1 MTSSSCSMLAWPRQ
15 PVAICRGDVTDR
27 KLDGRRF
34 GQTSIWIPW
43 SRMTC
48 TSFWKPYPRSLQS
61 CPDGCPD
68 VRRLTSRATVT
79 VVPSRGVCARGPMRT
94 HGSRLMHAMAYQA
107 APRGRRGLPY
117 GATRNEWHDES
128 HKLNRSSHICKTGRA
143 ACACSTEVG
152 GPRTEL
158 VLTVEASASL
168 WNVSPP
174 RDSEV
179 CSHPRQLGLGEW
191 TLRSNKDP
199 NL

>member
-1 MTSSSCSMLAWPRQ
+1 
-15 PVAICRGDVTDR
+15 
-27 KLDGRRF
+27 
-34 GQTSIWIPW
+34 
-43 SRMTC
+43 MTC

-128 HKLNRSSHICKTGRA
+128 HKLNRSSRQHICKTGRA
-143 ACACSTEVG
+143 ACACWACSTEVG
-152 GPRTEL
+152 GGRTEL
-158 VLTVEASASL
+158 VLTVQRLCVQSCISPL
-168 WNVSPP
+168 WGFGCARGRPS
-174 RDSEV
+174 R
-179 CSHPRQLGLGEW
+179 R
-191 TLRSNKDP
+191 
-199 NL
+199 